1 MTAAL
6 IPVRWTVP
14 LAVVPLAVVLLMAA
28 CAASK
33 PRIEPPPPAPPP
45 LDASYDWHVLVVAP
59 FGSVLKDVPLAT
71 HEVLL
76 FRDSASGAPAGDE
89 PECYA
94 VNGTAPRFM
103 ARQPSEYLLCFKHD
117 RLSRVE
123 ATVLL
128 PTDRT
133 EQILADAC
141 GLWMTSAQALAKADV
156 PKTEAPKTE
165 APSLGGCAG
174 IEGNVAFVAGIER
187 SPDDTDTQL
196 TIQLDATDLASD
208 AAADRAR
215 R

>member
-1 MTAAL
+1 MITA
-6 IPVRWTVP
+6 ISPVRWAVP
-14 LAVVPLAVVLLMAA
+14 VAVVLLMTA

-33 PRIEPPPPAPPP
+33 PRIEPPPAAPPP

-128 PTDRT
+128 PADKT

-141 GLWMTSAQALAKADV
+141 GLWMKSAQAPPKAD
-156 PKTEAPKTE
+156 APKTE
-165 APSLGGCAG
+165 APTLGGCEG
-174 IEGNVAFVAGIER
+174 IEGNVAFAASIER
-187 SPDDTDTQL
+187 SPDDTDVQL

>member
-1 MTAAL
+1 MTAAF
-6 IPVRWTVP
+6 IPVRWTAP
-14 LAVVPLAVVLLMAA
+14 LAAVLLMAA

-123 ATVLL
+123 AMVQL
-128 PTDRT
+128 PTDKT

-141 GLWMTSAQALAKADV
+141 GLWMKSAQAPLKAD
-156 PKTEAPKTE
+156 APNM
-165 APSLGGCAG
+165 GGCEG
-174 IEGNVAFVAGIER
+174 IEGNVAFAASIER
-187 SPDDTDTQL
+187 SPDDTETQL
-196 TIQLDATDLASD
+196 TMQLDATDLASD